1 MDKKDREKIEQQLIA
16 EAEKI
21 KNDDNDVEIIADT
34 VSTCQSLL
42 RIIDRNIPDSI
53 SKSDFEDILSA
64 YIGLTSRIKYFYQNN
79 SEYVSDG
86 NTKLFNEMLTEIN
99 ILQRKKSE
107 LDIEYENKMDEL
119 SELKKSME
127 KKELEVSEVGEQYDK
142 AKETVDVITERI
154 NKLNFETESLRK
166 EEVQLKDEVENF
178 QPIMEE
184 LIGSINKLKD
194 QYKELTAYYTEFDKI
209 KQGIKEDGFV
219 DMHDFNDKVKSRID
233 EGEELMKWCDNTLK
247 ALLED
252 VEALQEKVE
261 KRRKVG
267 AY

>member
-1 MDKKDREKIEQQLIA
+1 MDKKDRDKIEQQLIA

-42 RIIDRNIPDSI
+42 RIIDRSIPDTV

-79 SEYVSDG
+79 SEYISDG
-86 NTKLFNEMLTEIN
+86 NAKLLNEMLMEIN
-99 ILQRKKSE
+99 ILQRNKSK
-107 LDIEYENKMDEL
+107 LDIEYDNKTDEL
-119 SELKKSME
+119 YELKKSVE
-127 KKELEVSEVGEQYDK
+127 KKETEVSEIEEQYDK
-142 AKETVDVITERI
+142 AKEAVDVIKKRI
-154 NKLNFETESLRK
+154 KKLNSETESLKK
-166 EEVQLKDEVENF
+166 EEVQLKEEVEYF

-194 QYKELTAYYTEFDKI
+194 QYKELTAYYTEFERI
-209 KQGIKEDGFV
+209 RQGIKEDGFV
-219 DMHDFNDKVKSRID
+219 DMRDFNDKVKSRID
-233 EGEELMKWCDNTLK
+233 EGEELMKWCDNILK

-252 VEALQEKVE
+252 VETLQEKVE
-261 KRRKVG
+261 KRRKEG